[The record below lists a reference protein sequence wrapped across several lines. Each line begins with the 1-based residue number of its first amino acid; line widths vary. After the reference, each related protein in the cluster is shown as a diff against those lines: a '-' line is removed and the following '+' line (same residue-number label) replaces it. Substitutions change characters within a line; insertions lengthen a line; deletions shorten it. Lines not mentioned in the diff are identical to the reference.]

1 MARISAEQRKQI
13 HETLLSKSKELFIQY
28 GFSKTSIDDIV
39 NACGIAK
46 GSFYSYYPTKE
57 ELFYAVLRREEEI
70 KNNIIAEVMS
80 ESLPPKE
87 LLMRFFDISFKA
99 IEENEFFQSLYQ
111 RGEYERIVKRLPKEL
126 IDDHAKEDLESSLQF
141 VEFLQE
147 KGVTEEDPEILI
159 GLFRIMMLLP
169 LHRQEIGEQTFLK
182 TIKKMIECLSND
194 LTSFNR
200 SLPPL

>member
-13 HETLLSKSKELFIQY
+13 HETLLTKSKDLFIQY

-39 NACGIAK
+39 NECGIAK

-70 KNNIIAEVMS
+70 KNKIIAEVMS

-87 LLMRFFDISFKA
+87 LLIRFFDISFKA
-99 IEENEFFQSLYQ
+99 IEENAFFQSLYQ
-111 RGEYERIVKRLPKEL
+111 RGEYEKIVKRLPKEL
-126 IDDHAKEDLESSLQF
+126 IEDHAKEDLESSLDF
-141 VEFLQE
+141 VKFLQG

-159 GLFRIMMLLP
+159 GLFRIIMMLP
-169 LHRQEIGEQTFLK
+169 LHREEIGEQTFLK
-182 TIKKMIECLSND
+182 TIKKLIECLSND
-194 LTSFNR
+194 LTR
-200 SLPPL
+200 

>member
-70 KNNIIAEVMS
+70 KNNIITEVMS

-126 IDDHAKEDLESSLQF
+126 IDDHAREDLESSLQF
-141 VEFLQE
+141 VKFLQE

>member
-70 KNNIIAEVMS
+70 KNNIIVEVMS

-126 IDDHAKEDLESSLQF
+126 IDDHAREDLESSLQF
-141 VEFLQE
+141 VKFLQE

-169 LHRQEIGEQTFLK
+169 LHRQEIGEQTFVK

-194 LTSFNR
+194 LTRKNN
-200 SLPPL
+200 

>member
-126 IDDHAKEDLESSLQF
+126 IDDHAREDLESSLQF
-141 VEFLQE
+141 VKFLQE

-194 LTSFNR
+194 LTSF
-200 SLPPL
+200 SKCF

>member
-126 IDDHAKEDLESSLQF
+126 IDDHAREDLESSLQF
-141 VEFLQE
+141 VKFLQE

-194 LTSFNR
+194 LTSFSR

>member
-70 KNNIIAEVMS
+70 KNTIITEVMS

-126 IDDHAKEDLESSLQF
+126 IDDHAREDLESSLQF
-141 VEFLQE
+141 VKFLQE

-169 LHRQEIGEQTFLK
+169 LHRQEIGEQMFLK

-194 LTSFNR
+194 LTSF
-200 SLPPL
+200 SKCF

>member
-126 IDDHAKEDLESSLQF
+126 IDDHAREDLESSLQF
-141 VEFLQE
+141 VKFLQE

-182 TIKKMIECLSND
+182 TIKKMIECLSHD
-194 LTSFNR
+194 LTRKNS
-200 SLPPL
+200 

>member
-126 IDDHAKEDLESSLQF
+126 IDDHAREDLESSLQF
-141 VEFLQE
+141 VKFLQE

-194 LTSFNR
+194 LTRKNS
-200 SLPPL
+200 

>member
-99 IEENEFFQSLYQ
+99 IEENEFFQNLYQ

-126 IDDHAKEDLESSLQF
+126 IDDHAREDLESSLQF
-141 VEFLQE
+141 VKFLQE

-194 LTSFNR
+194 LTRKNG
-200 SLPPL
+200 

>member
-57 ELFYAVLRREEEI
+57 ELFYAVLRKEEEI

-126 IDDHAKEDLESSLQF
+126 IDDHAREDLESSLQF
-141 VEFLQE
+141 VKFLQE

-194 LTSFNR
+194 LTRKNS
-200 SLPPL
+200 

>member
-126 IDDHAKEDLESSLQF
+126 IDGHAKEDLESSLQF
-141 VEFLQE
+141 VKFLQE

-194 LTSFNR
+194 LTS
-200 SLPPL
+200 S

>member
-70 KNNIIAEVMS
+70 KNNIITEVMS

-126 IDDHAKEDLESSLQF
+126 IDDHAREDLESSLQF
-141 VEFLQE
+141 VKFLQE

-159 GLFRIMMLLP
+159 GLFRIMMLIP
-169 LHRQEIGEQTFLK
+169 LHRQEIGEQTFSK

-194 LTSFNR
+194 LTS
-200 SLPPL
+200 S

>member
-70 KNNIIAEVMS
+70 KNNIIAEVMR

-111 RGEYERIVKRLPKEL
+111 RGEYERIVKRLPKKL
-126 IDDHAKEDLESSLQF
+126 IDDHAREDLESSLQF
-141 VEFLQE
+141 VKFLQE

-194 LTSFNR
+194 LTRKNS
-200 SLPPL
+200 